1 VADTSGWRGGA
12 GGKAGALVIQ
22 GRVIGALILREL
34 HTRFGRDNIGYLW
47 FIAEPMMLAAGVSAA
62 HLAARVPLAS
72 HMDIVPFYV
81 TGYCTFM
88 MFRSNVNRAAATIE
102 SNRSLLFHRQVTP
115 FDMVISRC
123 LLEAAAVLSA
133 MLLLLG
139 LASVTGL
146 GHMPDRP
153 QLILAGMGLM
163 LWFTIGLAMIVAAAS
178 EFTSVVERLVHPT
191 TYLLLPVS
199 GMFFLI
205 EWVPKSFQPY
215 VALFPP
221 AQLTEM
227 VRLGE
232 FAQLQS
238 KWINVPYLIAVNA
251 VLTLVGLAFLRLARN
266 ATPE

>member
-1 VADTSGWRGGA
+1 MA
-12 GGKAGALVIQ
+12 GKAMSAADGLVIQ
-22 GRVIGALILREL
+22 SRVVGALILREL

-47 FIAEPMMLAAGVSAA
+47 IIAEPMLLAAGVSAA
-62 HLAARVPLAS
+62 HLAARVPLGD
-72 HMDIVPFYV
+72 HMEIVPFYV

-115 FDMVISRC
+115 LDMVLSRC
-123 LLEAAAVLSA
+123 LLEGAAVLGA
-133 MLLLLG
+133 MMFLLG
-139 LASVTGL
+139 AASVAGL

-153 QLILAGMGLM
+153 PLILAGMGLM
-163 LWFTIGLAMIVAAAS
+163 LWFTLALAMIVAAAS

-191 TYLLLPVS
+191 TYLVLPIS

-205 EWVPKSFQPY
+205 EWLPKNFQPY

-227 VRLGE
+227 VRMGE
-232 FAQLQS
+232 FGQLKS
-238 KWINVPYLIAVNA
+238 VWINVPYLIAVNA
-251 VLTLVGLAFLRLARN
+251 VLTLIGLAFLRRARN